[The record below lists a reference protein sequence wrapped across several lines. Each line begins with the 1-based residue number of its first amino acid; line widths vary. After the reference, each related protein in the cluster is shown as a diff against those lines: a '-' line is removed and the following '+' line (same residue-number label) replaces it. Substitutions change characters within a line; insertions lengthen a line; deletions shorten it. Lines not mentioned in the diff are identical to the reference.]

1 MVKLISLV
9 YRKKGTSDDDFYTHW
24 REIHGP
30 LVARLIPFAT
40 RYIQNHPLQWPGL
53 TYDADGIVEMWFE
66 TADHVRRY
74 LEWRDTAE
82 ATELKEDEDR
92 FQDSRRT
99 RRFVVQEL
107 QFETTGRPW
116 YAGTGLPDGAG

>member
-9 YRKKGTSDDDFYTHW
+9 YRKKGVSDEQFYSYW
-24 REIHGP
+24 RDTHGP

-40 RYIQNHPLQWPGL
+40 SYVQNHPLQWPGL

-66 TADHVRRY
+66 TENDLGGY
-74 LEWRDTAE
+74 LEWRNTADASE
-82 ATELKEDEDR
+82 MKADEDR
-92 FQDSRRT
+92 FQDFKKT

-107 QFETTGRPW
+107 RFETTGRSW
-116 YAGTGLPDGAG
+116 NAGAGLPDGAG